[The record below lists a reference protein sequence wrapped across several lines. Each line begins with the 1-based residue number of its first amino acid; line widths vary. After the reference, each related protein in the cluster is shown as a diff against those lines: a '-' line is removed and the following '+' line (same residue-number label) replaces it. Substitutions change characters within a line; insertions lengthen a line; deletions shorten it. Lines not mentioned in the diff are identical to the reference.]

1 MGITLAFSGKG
12 GVGKT
17 TLSALTIEWLVTR
30 AQTPVLAVDAD
41 SNANLNELLGVRFE
55 ATVGGI
61 RESARSA
68 QGISKQEF
76 LDIRVQEALVEQAG
90 YDLVVMGR
98 PEGQGCY
105 CFANNVLRDVLA
117 KLVHNYRHVVVD
129 SEAGLEHISRRT
141 LLRLDHLVLVSD
153 CTVRGVRTARRIAA
167 LADEVA
173 LGARARGIV
182 VNRTPNGSLPPAVAE
197 EVAASG
203 LELLAAIPA
212 DPAVADIQPDGLLRP
227 LKPGTTTVVAS
238 SGQVRSEATVRV
250 TTSGAVVVAT
260 VVVGPS
266 SQTSV
271 QFPFLLPEAASGNLP
286 ITVKP

>member
-1 MGITLAFSGKG
+1 MGITLAFTGKG

-17 TLSALTIEWLVTR
+17 TLSALTVEWLVAR

-55 ATVGGI
+55 ATVGAI

-76 LDIRVQEALVEQAG
+76 LDMRVQEALVEQAG

-105 CFANNVLRDVLA
+105 CFANNVLRDVLD
-117 KLVHNYRHVVVD
+117 KLARNYRHIVVD

-173 LGARARGIV
+173 LGARARGV
-182 VNRTPNGSLPPAVAE
+182 VLNRTPDGCLPPAVAE

-203 LELLAAIPA
+203 LELLAAVPA
-212 DPAVADIQPDGLLRP
+212 DPAVAQMDAG
-227 LKPGTTTVVAS
+227 G
-238 SGQVRSEATVRV
+238 RSV
-250 TTSGAVVVAT
+250 SHI
-260 VVVGPS
+260 P
-266 SQTSV
+266 
-271 QFPFLLPEAASGNLP
+271 AASPARIAVHALLERLFP
-286 ITVKP
+286 